1 MKYGKQD
8 PSKPLFMTKQKT
20 PISSLWLSRSFSK
33 VAVQAGVQKKISR
46 RTYKITAHEVR
57 DLLKSTL
64 LMCGCKQYAAEH
76 VLGHAPKDSYEKQA
90 ILYPEQLRAE
100 YAKASSYINIFS
112 KVENALSNRDDPESL
127 HSIRTKDPG
136 KFSKKSLLV
145 VEKTVRI
152 FNQITMHARIKELE
166 TQAAGTSTANAE
178 IALLERRHQKSMQE
192 MYDVI
197 ESFREEISSLRQQR
211 DE

>member
-33 VAVQAGVQKKISR
+33 VAVQAEVQKKISR

-127 HSIRTKDPG
+127 H
-136 KFSKKSLLV
+136 
-145 VEKTVRI
+145 
-152 FNQITMHARIKELE
+152 ARIKELE